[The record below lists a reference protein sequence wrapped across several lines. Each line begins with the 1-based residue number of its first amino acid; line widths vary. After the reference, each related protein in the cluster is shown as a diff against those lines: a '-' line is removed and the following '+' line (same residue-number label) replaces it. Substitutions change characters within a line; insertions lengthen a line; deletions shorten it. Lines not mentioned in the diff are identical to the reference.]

1 MILSIKEI
9 IEKAK
14 LKISK
19 DRIFYG
25 ELMKNYTSFKI
36 GGPAD
41 IFIKIKKTE
50 EIIDLIKFTRKEN
63 IPLHIIGNGSNL
75 LVKDGGIRGIV
86 AKMCTDSFTFLENN
100 TIKVEAGMLN
110 AKLARI
116 LLDNSL
122 AGFEFASRNSRNNR
136 WSSKNECRSLWQA
149 NE

>member
-1 MILSIKEI
+1 MKIEDIASQIESFIYKENIYIKEPM
-9 IEKAK
+9 
-14 LKISK
+14 SK
-19 DRIFYG
+19 HTTI
-25 ELMKNYTSFKI
+25 KI